1 MSFFI
6 LPLGGTKIGF
16 DPKQQ
21 RKTKNLKQ
29 IIYLVEPQRERE
41 REKERERERDNKK
54 INCILPA
61 AGSRLNLN

>member
-21 RKTKNLKQ
+21 SKTKNLKQ
-29 IIYLVEPQRERE
+29 MIYLVEPQRERE
-41 REKERERERDNKK
+41 RAQEKEDKLY
-54 INCILPA
+54 ITS
-61 AGSRLNLN
+61 SRV